1 MKLAINLYLNTMLVG
16 LSQAMHFAA
25 SHGLDLDTLSQ
36 AIDSGPVACD
46 VTRIQVRK
54 LAVRDFSV
62 QAATSDALTSCEVSV
77 AEAHGAGIAS
87 PMLGLG
93 LGLGRVLDAESMAL
107 GNGRL
112 GMVSVTQAIE
122 HRTAQRLPV
131 AGR

>member
-93 LGLGRVLDAESMAL
+93 LGRVLDAESMAL